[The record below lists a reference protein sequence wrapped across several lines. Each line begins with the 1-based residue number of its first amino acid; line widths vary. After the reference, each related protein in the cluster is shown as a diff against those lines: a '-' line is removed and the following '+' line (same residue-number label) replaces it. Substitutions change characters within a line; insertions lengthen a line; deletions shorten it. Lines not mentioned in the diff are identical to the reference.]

1 MSLNTKISDLVKNA
15 HNHKLGM
22 RRDSQTKIKEDIQES
37 APRPIKDFH
46 NSK

>member
-22 RRDSQTKIKEDIQES
+22 RRDSQIKEDIQES